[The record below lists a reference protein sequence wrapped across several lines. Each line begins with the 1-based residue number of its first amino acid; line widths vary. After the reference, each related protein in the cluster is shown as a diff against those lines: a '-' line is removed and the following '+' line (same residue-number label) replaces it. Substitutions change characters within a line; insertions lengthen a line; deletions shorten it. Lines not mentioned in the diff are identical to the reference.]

1 MALQDI
7 IERIEGDAS
16 AEAGRLLDTAGARA
30 DAIREEAEARAAAQT
45 AETLASAGQAARR
58 EADTLVVNARL
69 RVRDEELAS
78 RRARLDDVLV
88 RVVAALAELPDSEYA
103 EFLAKRIA
111 DAGRG
116 GERLLLGAADV
127 SRAPAIAAA
136 LARIA
141 PELKLVVTDGAAPF
155 DRGALLVGD
164 RVRANLSLQAIVEE
178 RRDDLELVI
187 ARVLFGEAGA

>member
-7 IERIEGDAS
+7 IDRIERDA
-16 AEAGRLLDTAGARA
+16 ADEAGRLIDAAGARA
-30 DAIREEAEARAAAQT
+30 DSIREEAVAKAAAYT
-45 AETLASAGQAARR
+45 AETLTAIEKAARR
-58 EADTLVVNARL
+58 EAETLVVNARL
-69 RVRDEELAS
+69 HVRDESLAS
-78 RRARLDDVLV
+78 RRAWIDEAFARS
-88 RVVAALAELPDSEYA
+88 VAALAQLPDAEYA

-111 DAGRG
+111 DAARG

-127 SRAPAIAAA
+127 SRGPAIAAA

-141 PELKLVVTDGAAPF
+141 PDLKLVVTDGAATF

-164 RVRANLSLQAIVEE
+164 RVRADLSLEAIVEE
-178 RRDDLELVI
+178 RRDELELVI